1 MIRIRILTSAFRDL
15 AAGRRFY
22 ERQGDGL
29 GNYFLDS
36 LFSDIDSLSL
46 YAGIHRQVYGFH
58 RMLSKRF
65 PFAVYYRCQSHD
77 EVIVF
82 RVLDG
87 RRNPVVIER
96 ELRNAK

>member
-1 MIRIRILTSAFRDL
+1 MKIRILSSTFNDL
-15 AAGRRFY
+15 ARGRDFY
-22 ERQGDGL
+22 GQQGEGL
-29 GNYFLDS
+29 GSYFLDS

-46 YAGIHRQVYGFH
+46 YAGIHRQVFGFH
-58 RMLSKRF
+58 RLLAKRF